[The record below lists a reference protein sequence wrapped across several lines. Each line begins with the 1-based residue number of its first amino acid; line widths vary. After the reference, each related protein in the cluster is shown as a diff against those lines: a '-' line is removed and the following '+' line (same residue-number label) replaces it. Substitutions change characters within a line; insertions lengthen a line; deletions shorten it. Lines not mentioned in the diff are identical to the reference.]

1 MITPLPALLE
11 ENPII
16 IAIKDEEGL
25 ARCLQNPKPVVFVLY
40 GSVVSIP
47 DIVRRLK
54 KAGKTVF
61 VDVDLLDGLSA
72 REAAVEY
79 LVGATEA
86 DGVISTKAALVRRAK
101 ALGLAGVYR
110 TFLLDN
116 MALQSLRKSGGSQ
129 WADFIEILPGL
140 MPKLI
145 ARLSHELNAPLIAS
159 GLIAD
164 KQDVIDALGAGA
176 VAVSSTCPAVWGCE
190 HSFFKKTQKRSPAS
204 GFAGRSPFLLF
215 CRGGSALRLALDLDA
230 AGGGGYLALLGQ
242 SQLQNAVV
250 VGGLDGGGVDA
261 AHVEAP
267 AEGTELP
274 FPAHVVAFFV
284 LLAALGVVAG
294 GDHQVIAVQ
303 VDGDV
308 LLVEAGQ
315 LRLHQVGIALILN
328 VAAELA
334 HIAETGEQAALH
346 VIQIVE
352 QTVFFTAKR
361 NHTKHKLLLCSAPFE
376 MDFYCGSTVQF
387 QVVKRAGKFFA
398 E

>member
-25 ARCLQNPKPVVFVLY
+25 SRCLQNPKP
-40 GSVVSIP
+40 
-47 DIVRRLK
+47 
-54 KAGKTVF
+54 
-61 VDVDLLDGLSA
+61 
-72 REAAVEY
+72 VEY

-176 VAVSSTCPAVWGCE
+176 VAVSSTCPAVW
-190 HSFFKKTQKRSPAS
+190 
-204 GFAGRSPFLLF
+204 
-215 CRGGSALRLALDLDA
+215 
-230 AGGGGYLALLGQ
+230 
-242 SQLQNAVV
+242 
-250 VGGLDGGGVDA
+250 
-261 AHVEAP
+261 
-267 AEGTELP
+267 EL
-274 FPAHVVAFFV
+274 
-284 LLAALGVVAG
+284 
-294 GDHQVIAVQ
+294 
-303 VDGDV
+303 
-308 LLVEAGQ
+308 
-315 LRLHQVGIALILN
+315 
-328 VAAELA
+328 
-334 HIAETGEQAALH
+334 
-346 VIQIVE
+346 
-352 QTVFFTAKR
+352 
-361 NHTKHKLLLCSAPFE
+361 
-376 MDFYCGSTVQF
+376 
-387 QVVKRAGKFFA
+387 
-398 E
+398 

>member
-25 ARCLQNPKPVVFVLY
+25 TRCLQNPKPVVFVLY

-176 VAVSSTCPAVWGCE
+176 VAVSSTCPAVW
-190 HSFFKKTQKRSPAS
+190 
-204 GFAGRSPFLLF
+204 
-215 CRGGSALRLALDLDA
+215 
-230 AGGGGYLALLGQ
+230 
-242 SQLQNAVV
+242 
-250 VGGLDGGGVDA
+250 
-261 AHVEAP
+261 
-267 AEGTELP
+267 EL
-274 FPAHVVAFFV
+274 
-284 LLAALGVVAG
+284 
-294 GDHQVIAVQ
+294 
-303 VDGDV
+303 
-308 LLVEAGQ
+308 
-315 LRLHQVGIALILN
+315 
-328 VAAELA
+328 
-334 HIAETGEQAALH
+334 
-346 VIQIVE
+346 
-352 QTVFFTAKR
+352 
-361 NHTKHKLLLCSAPFE
+361 
-376 MDFYCGSTVQF
+376 
-387 QVVKRAGKFFA
+387 
-398 E
+398 

>member
-54 KAGKTVF
+54 EAGKTVF

-159 GLIAD
+159 GLILD
-164 KQDVIDALGAGA
+164 KKDITDALQSGASG
-176 VAVSSTCPAVWGCE
+176 VSSTCP
-190 HSFFKKTQKRSPAS
+190 
-204 GFAGRSPFLLF
+204 
-215 CRGGSALRLALDLDA
+215 
-230 AGGGGYLALLGQ
+230 
-242 SQLQNAVV
+242 
-250 VGGLDGGGVDA
+250 
-261 AHVEAP
+261 
-267 AEGTELP
+267 
-274 FPAHVVAFFV
+274 
-284 LLAALGVVAG
+284 
-294 GDHQVIAVQ
+294 
-303 VDGDV
+303 
-308 LLVEAGQ
+308 
-315 LRLHQVGIALILN
+315 
-328 VAAELA
+328 
-334 HIAETGEQAALH
+334 ETW
-346 VIQIVE
+346 
-352 QTVFFTAKR
+352 F
-361 NHTKHKLLLCSAPFE
+361 
-376 MDFYCGSTVQF
+376 M
-387 QVVKRAGKFFA
+387 
-398 E
+398 